1 MTFKIFIHRE
11 AVKVI
16 RDLDRKTRKRIKD
29 NVNALKEDPY
39 KRRSGADIRKL
50 ADTNPVLYRLRVGD
64 YRVIYA
70 VEGDTIQITDIF
82 HRSKGYL

>member
-11 AVKVI
+11 AVKVLM
-16 RDLDRKTRKRIKD
+16 DLDRKTRKRIKD
-29 NVNALKEDPY
+29 NYALKEDPY

-70 VEGDTIQITDIF
+70 VEGDTIRITDIF
-82 HRSKGYL
+82 HRSK